1 MAEIASDERL
11 LERASRGD
19 EAAFTQLYRRHRD
32 AVFRFA
38 YRLLGAQSLAED
50 VTQECFLSLIQRPA
64 GFDPAHGASLRTYLY
79 AAVRNQSLKH
89 FRRERGHV
97 AVEDLLT
104 EAPLTAGAKGPL
116 GRLLEEELT
125 LEVQRAIAELPP
137 LQREALILFE
147 YEELS
152 LAEIALIVG
161 AETGTVKTRLFRAR
175 EGLRRSLAPY
185 LNYAAE
191 ALATER

>member
-38 YRLLGAQSLAED
+38 YRLLGARNLAED

-64 GFDPAHGASLRTYLY
+64 GFDPTRAALRTYLY
-79 AAVRNQSLKH
+79 AAVRNQALKH
-89 FRRERGHV
+89 FRRERDHI
-97 AVEDLLT
+97 ALEDLLS
-104 EAPLTAGAKGPL
+104 EAPLAAGANGPL
-116 GRLLEEELT
+116 PRLLAEELT
-125 LEVQRAIAELPP
+125 LEVQRAIAALPP

-152 LAEIALIVG
+152 LAEIALVVG
-161 AETGTVKTRLFRAR
+161 AEVGTVKARLFRAR
-175 EGLRRSLAPY
+175 EGLRRALAPY
-185 LNYAAE
+185 LNSAAE
-191 ALATER
+191 AFATER